1 MVLTI
6 LPSCVIIPL
15 NDKLNEVMIMNGFT
29 DRYVENKTVDFQKI
43 KDSCGVE
50 GVKMVVGEM
59 GGKCIF
65 IHVLKLSFFRKKTVK
80 IVVF

>member
-1 MVLTI
+1 
-6 LPSCVIIPL
+6 
-15 NDKLNEVMIMNGFT
+15 
-29 DRYVENKTVDFQKI
+29 VDFQKI

-50 GVKMVVGEM
+50 GIVKVVGEM

-65 IHVLKLSFFRKKTVK
+65 IHVLKLSLFRKKTIK

>member
-1 MVLTI
+1 M
-6 LPSCVIIPL
+6 
-15 NDKLNEVMIMNGFT
+15 NNGFT
-29 DRYVENKTVDFQKI
+29 DRYVENKQVDFQKI

-50 GVKMVVGEM
+50 GVVKVVGEM

-65 IHVLKLSFFRKKTVK
+65 IHVLKLSLFIKKTIK